1 MDPIAEQGWYWAHN
15 MIRPMWTEKVAHA
28 DAAACAILIAYRA
41 GLRAGLACAGRTPN
55 EILYSDFDLT
65 DQMERF
71 DESMAFMY
79 DWPVSERVAP

>member
-41 GLRAGLACAGRTPN
+41 GLREGLNRAGRTPV
-55 EILYSDFDLT
+55 ELPYSDWDIT
-65 DQMERF
+65 DQMARF
-71 DESMAFMY
+71 DESMKKTY
-79 DWPVSERVAP
+79 DWPTPERVA